1 MTTQTF
7 VQHGEYGRHHN
18 SDKWVVNL
26 LADAIRIHPE
36 LNCDVGLIEKRGV
49 SVALTPDSVPATFQ
63 AQSE

>member
-36 LNCDVGLIEKRGV
+36 LKCDSVLIGKRGI
-49 SVALTPDSVPATFQ
+49 SVVLTPVSVPATF
-63 AQSE
+63 